1 MSATYTC
8 TDCDQPIPAGLAV
21 IRSVSFQRVTYCQ
34 PCATDRGIVLA
45 TDLRSA
51 S

>member
-1 MSATYTC
+1 MKHSC
-8 TDCDQPIPAGLAV
+8 TDCHRPIPAGMAV

-34 PCATDRGIVLA
+34 PCAADRGLVLA
-45 TDLRSA
+45 ATLRSA